1 LIAAL
6 RVTAEGVSV
15 SVRAQPGA
23 KRTAVVGLY
32 GDQLKVAVQAPPVE
46 GKANAALEKFFAES
60 FGLSKSAVRILS
72 GELNRS
78 KVFLLVGVTL
88 QVAEQKISAWIAD
101 E

>member
-1 LIAAL
+1 MIAAL
-6 RVTAEGVSV
+6 RATAEGVSV

-32 GDQLKVAVQAPPVE
+32 GEQLKVAVQAPPVE

-60 FGLSKSAVRILS
+60 FGVPKNAVRILS

-78 KVFLLVGVTL
+78 KVFLLVGVT
-88 QVAEQKISAWIAD
+88 AEEAEKKIATWIAG
-101 E
+101 